1 MECNLNAG
9 LAWYV
14 KDRDAFINDTI
25 EVVVGQLANG
35 AVSEGLHIEQE
46 QHEEWRSSVGVLQR
60 ELKDHSH
67 EIHLLKSALS
77 SSDLFAFRY
86 VILEFDFRRRGL
98 RMDCVLLGDG
108 IIAIIEFKR
117 NKLSAADREQVTN
130 YAVNLVE
137 FHEETQRVVNDE
149 LTIIV
154 PILTLTT
161 ATKSKQSEF
170 RKDFLRKP
178 WSCVLSH
185 PLECDGTTLSSA
197 LRFALQQRRC
207 GLPIDS
213 IRWLS
218 SRFAPSSSILD
229 AAISLYGQHEVTSIS
244 AHAAPVEMIEN
255 CAEEVANLA
264 IKSKKDGINRIIFV
278 SGAPGAGK
286 TLVGL
291 KIAFDERIHNDAVF
305 VTGNS
310 PLVEVLGEALKGAY
324 RSQNKKTIN
333 AITSSGYAHIDA
345 SRVISMSTFKLVKAH
360 AFLGERGK
368 HLTSADGRVVIFD
381 EAQRTY
387 SKGRQVLRKPLAE
400 DEAQLILESLQKTHP
415 RGAVLVALIGHNQ
428 AINNG
433 EMGIKAWFTAAERY
447 GWRFAI
453 DDDTLD
459 LDEVSSSGNWRHH
472 HLRDNLKNGHL
483 PHSMRYYRNGDLE
496 KWADFLLNEQYEN
509 AAKIASNLDTRGD
522 TVWITRDI
530 ALARQWARK
539 SRIGQ
544 ERAGIIASGQARR
557 LAAEGLFVELKPD
570 IAKWMLSPSDD
581 IRSSNMLETVQNQ
594 FQVQGLELDYTILCW
609 DGDLRRGTDSWQAWK
624 MAGSA
629 WRKDKE
635 LDIAKNSYRVLLTR
649 ARKGMIIF
657 VPSGDITMEDCTRDP
672 SMYDAISE
680 YLIKCGARNL
690 QSKKNE

>member
-1 MECNLNAG
+1 MNAG
-9 LAWYV
+9 VAWYV
-14 KDRDAFINDTI
+14 KDRDTFIKDTI
-25 EVVVGQLANG
+25 EIVVGQLANG
-35 AVSEGLHIEQE
+35 AAAEGLHIEQE
-46 QHEEWRSSVGVLQR
+46 QHEEWRSSVGLLQR
-60 ELKDHSH
+60 EIKDHSH
-67 EIHLLKSALS
+67 EIDLLKSALS

-108 IIAIIEFKR
+108 VIAIIEFKR
-117 NKLSAADREQVTN
+117 NKLNAADREQVTN

-170 RKDFLRKP
+170 RNDFLRKP

-197 LRFALQQRRC
+197 LRFALQQRHSS
-207 GLPIDS
+207 LPIDCS
-213 IRWLS
+213 RWLS

-229 AAISLYGQHEVTSIS
+229 SAISLYGQHEVTSIS
-244 AHAAPVEMIEN
+244 AHAAPVEMIED

-264 IKSKKDGINRIIFV
+264 IKSKQDGINRIIFV

-291 KIAFDERIHNDAVF
+291 KLAFDKRIHNDAVF

-333 AITSSGYAHIDA
+333 AITSSGYAHKDA

-387 SKGRQVLRKPLAE
+387 SKGRQVLRKPLAD
-400 DEAQLILESLQKTHP
+400 DEAQLILESLEKTHP

-433 EMGIKAWFTAAERY
+433 EMGIKAWFTAAARC

-459 LDEVSSSGNWRHH
+459 LDEVSSSGNWRNH
-472 HLRDNLKNGHL
+472 HLRDKLKNGHL

-509 AAKIASNLDTRGD
+509 AAKIASNLDKRGD

-609 DGDLRRGTDSWQAWK
+609 DGDLRRGTDYWQAWK

-657 VPSGDITMEDCTRDP
+657 VPSGDTTKEDYTRDP
-672 SMYDAISE
+672 SMYDAITE
-680 YLIKCGARNL
+680 YLIKCGARKL
-690 QSKKNE
+690 QIKNE